1 MSRYSTTNIIQTESE
16 KRRFA
21 STIIPVFPLRSDD
34 IFIKTTSVERLDKLA
49 YSFYQD
55 AGLWW
60 IIAASN
66 NLRRGS
72 LMIPAN
78 TALRI
83 PSKASYQQIVNNA
96 NIR

>member
-21 STIIPVFPLRSDD
+21 STIIPVFPLRPDD